1 MKMRRKTRFVCVSD
15 THAYTPSE
23 AGFKLP
29 AGDVLIHA
37 GDLTNHGSA
46 AELRKTMSWIATAD
60 FEVKIIICGNH
71 DITLDPGFYAE
82 HGSSFHGQHLEDT
95 QKCLEII
102 TQASPSIVYLRHQS
116 ALIRLTRP
124 NGPNTIFKVFGSPY
138 SQSPGIWA
146 YGYESSD
153 ANALWNSIPLDTDI
167 TVTHTPPYS
176 HCDSRVEGI
185 SVGCTALRGAL
196 SKVRPSLAVCG
207 HVHESRGSE
216 RVRWYSS
223 QGSSSPTVDVQ
234 EHKDPV
240 MLPAPGSKKQS
251 LVDLTGKKAPKINNN
266 YFAGNNLRAPASQ
279 LFRSSQKALLLPSF
293 EWPPEG
299 FQGSEADQSTSSFR
313 PLCLEE
319 GHTENEDGSN
329 PRRRETCIVNAAIVA
344 TSWPHR
350 GGKRFHAPI
359 VVDLELPVWK
369 EEKGGNE
376 PHG

>member
-1 MKMRRKTRFVCVSD
+1 MKIRRKTRFVCVSD

-71 DITLDPGFYAE
+71 DITLDPDFYAE
-82 HGSSFHGQHLEDT
+82 HGSSFHGHRLEDT
-95 QKCLEII
+95 QKCLEIV

-138 SQSPGIWA
+138 SQSPGTWA
-146 YGYESSD
+146 YGYESSN
-153 ANALWNSIPLDTDI
+153 AGALWNSIPLDTDI
-167 TVTHTPPYS
+167 IVTHTPPNS

-196 SKVRPSLAVCG
+196 SRVRPSLAVCG

-223 QGSSSPTVDVQ
+223 QASSSSTVDVR
-234 EHKDPV
+234 EHRDPV
-240 MLPAPGSKKQS
+240 ILPPPGSRKQS
-251 LVDLTGKKAPKINNN
+251 LVDLTGKKAPKLDNNH
-266 YFAGNNLRAPASQ
+266 FAGNNLPASVTHSFQ
-279 LFRSSQKALLLPSF
+279 SSRKALLLPSSG
-293 EWPPEG
+293 WPSEG
-299 FQGSEADQSTSSFR
+299 LQGSKADQTTSSSLSSCPEER
-313 PLCLEE
+313 HTGNENGSCL
-319 GHTENEDGSN
+319 
-329 PRRRETCIVNAAIVA
+329 RRRETCIVNAAIVA

-350 GGKRFHAPI
+350 GGKRFNAPI
-359 VVDLELPVWK
+359 VVDLELPVW
-369 EEKGGNE
+369 EEENGGTA
-376 PHG
+376 PHA